1 MSQVSTF
8 VMFQGEAQQA
18 IDLYSQ
24 VFARFRLMQVRITT
38 RRRTAGD

>member
-8 VMFQGEAQQA
+8 VMFQGEAQRA

-24 VFARFRLMQVRITT
+24 VFERFRLM
-38 RRRTAGD
+38 